1 MIEETMSD
9 DSSHYEVSLTSGQ
22 ALVAFVL
29 LLLSLGASFA
39 FGLMIGKGQMDE
51 RLVVR
56 NEAAVVTEG
65 QTGQSASKI
74 VEMGVASRTESHRSK
89 VTADPD
95 LRIVEEPMPEDSD
108 PQATE
113 PEASAQL
120 PKPLA
125 AAPIR
130 REPAPAPARPAQASA
145 PQPQGAPVY
154 AQLLSTGDAKTAESL
169 AARLIEQGFTSA
181 YVERGNG
188 PQGMLY
194 RVRVRFGAEPEA
206 RAAVDRL
213 KSISKGEI
221 WITR

>member
-56 NEAAVVTEG
+56 SEPTVVAGEQPG
-65 QTGQSASKI
+65 PSAGKI
-74 VEMGVASRTESHRSK
+74 VELGAASRPERSSK
-89 VTADPD
+89 ASADPD
-95 LRIVEEPMPEDSD
+95 LRIVEEPMAEDSD
-108 PQATE
+108 ISAAGK
-113 PEASAQL
+113 EASIPSKTAT
-120 PKPLA
+120 PESRPPA
-125 AAPIR
+125 AVP
-130 REPAPAPARPAQASA
+130 PRPVQSSSE
-145 PQPQGAPVY
+145 QPGSPVY
-154 AQLLSTGDAKTAESL
+154 AQLLSTGDVKTAESL

-181 YVERGNG
+181 YVERGEG
-188 PQGMLY
+188 PQGRLY
-194 RVRVRFGAEPEA
+194 RVRVRFGAESEA
-206 RAAVDRL
+206 RAAIDRL

>member
-56 NEAAVVTEG
+56 SEPAVVPEG
-65 QTGQSASKI
+65 QSGQA
-74 VEMGVASRTESHRSK
+74 GSK
-89 VTADPD
+89 VVELGGVLRAEPRQSKVAVDPD
-95 LRIVEEPMPEDSD
+95 LRIVEEPMTDDSD
-108 PQATE
+108 PQITE
-113 PEASAQL
+113 PERRVPPA
-120 PKPLA
+120 KPVA
-125 AAPIR
+125 VPVR
-130 REPAPAPARPAQASA
+130 REPAPPQAKPAQAIPSPA
-145 PQPQGAPVY
+145 TPVY

-181 YVERGNG
+181 YVERGSG

>member
-56 NEAAVVTEG
+56 SEPTGVTEG
-65 QTGQSASKI
+65 QPSQSAGKI
-74 VEMGVASRTESHRSK
+74 VELGATSSPERSRKAS
-89 VTADPD
+89 ADPD
-95 LRIVEEPMPEDSD
+95 LRIVEEPMSENSEMPT
-108 PQATE
+108 AAR
-113 PEASAQL
+113 EASVPPNTAV
-120 PKPLA
+120 
-125 AAPIR
+125 
-130 REPAPAPARPAQASA
+130 PAPATRPPAPVPARPVQASTSA
-145 PQPQGAPVY
+145 QPGSPVY
-154 AQLLSTGDAKTAESL
+154 AQLLSTGDVKTAESL

-181 YVERGNG
+181 YVERGDG
-188 PQGMLY
+188 PQGRLY

-206 RAAVDRL
+206 RAAIDRL

>member
-56 NEAAVVTEG
+56 NEPAVVTEG
-65 QTGQSASKI
+65 QPGSSDGRI
-74 VEMGVASRTESHRSK
+74 VELGAASRPEPRKSK
-89 VTADPD
+89 AAANPD
-95 LRIVEEPMPEDSD
+95 LRIVEEPMPEDSETPAD
-108 PQATE
+108 EGDDSLPPGAAPPAASSRPPSPVQSRPVQAT
-113 PEASAQL
+113 
-120 PKPLA
+120 
-125 AAPIR
+125 
-130 REPAPAPARPAQASA
+130 APAPAGS
-145 PQPQGAPVY
+145 PVY

-169 AARLIEQGFTSA
+169 AARLIDQGFTSA
-181 YVERGNG
+181 YVERGSG

>member
-56 NEAAVVTEG
+56 NEPTVVTEG
-65 QTGQSASKI
+65 QPSPSDGKI
-74 VEMGVASRTESHRSK
+74 VELGAASLPEPLRSK
-89 VTADPD
+89 ARANSD
-95 LRIVEEPMPEDSD
+95 LRIVEEPMPEDSGMPAEESED
-108 PQATE
+108 SVPSTT
-113 PEASAQL
+113 PV
-120 PKPLA
+120 
-125 AAPIR
+125 
-130 REPAPAPARPAQASA
+130 PAPASRPPAPVPARPIQAST
-145 PQPQGAPVY
+145 PDRPDSPVY
-154 AQLLSTGDAKTAESL
+154 AQLLSTGDAKSAESL

>member
-56 NEAAVVTEG
+56 SEPAVGTDG
-65 QTGQSASKI
+65 QPGPSAGKI
-74 VEMGVASRTESHRSK
+74 VELGATSSPERSGKAS
-89 VTADPD
+89 AGPD
-95 LRIVEEPMPEDSD
+95 LRIVED
-108 PQATE
+108 P
-113 PEASAQL
+113 
-120 PKPLA
+120 A
-125 AAPIR
+125 ADDAEIPAAD
-130 REPAPAPARPAQASA
+130 REGSIPPARAVPAPGPRPPAPSHPAVKALGSE
-145 PQPQGAPVY
+145 PTGSPFY
-154 AQLLSTGDAKTAESL
+154 AQLLSTGDARTAESL
-169 AARLIEQGFTSA
+169 AARLIEEGFTSA
-181 YVERGNG
+181 YVERGEG
-188 PQGMLY
+188 PQGRLY
-194 RVRVRFGAEPEA
+194 RVRVRFGTESEA

>member
-56 NEAAVVTEG
+56 SEPTVITEG
-65 QTGQSASKI
+65 QPVPSDGRI
-74 VEMGVASRTESHRSK
+74 VEPGAAARPESRRSK
-89 VTADPD
+89 AAANPD
-95 LRIVEEPMPEDSD
+95 LRIVEEPMPDD
-108 PQATE
+108 PEMPAR
-113 PEASAQL
+113 EAEEAVPSTTPVPSVA
-120 PKPLA
+120 
-125 AAPIR
+125 IR
-130 REPAPAPARPAQASA
+130 PPAPVPARPIRAATSE
-145 PQPQGAPVY
+145 QPGSPVY
-154 AQLLSTGDAKTAESL
+154 AQLLSTGDARTAESL

-181 YVERGNG
+181 YVERGSG

-206 RAAVDRL
+206 RAAVERL

>member
-56 NEAAVVTEG
+56 SEPTVITEG
-65 QTGQSASKI
+65 QPVPSDGRI
-74 VEMGVASRTESHRSK
+74 VEPGAAARPESRRSK
-89 VTADPD
+89 AAANPD
-95 LRIVEEPMPEDSD
+95 LRIVEEPMPED
-108 PQATE
+108 
-113 PEASAQL
+113 PEMPARESEEAVPSTTPL
-120 PKPLA
+120 PSVA
-125 AAPIR
+125 IR
-130 REPAPAPARPAQASA
+130 PPAPVPARPIRAAGSE
-145 PQPQGAPVY
+145 QPGSPVY

-181 YVERGNG
+181 YVERGSG

-206 RAAVDRL
+206 RAAVERL